1 MGQAKRRKLLDPYFG
16 KNKTLLQL
24 LIEKDEFF
32 DKPQNIY
39 YPKHASPKLCTFSAR
54 L

>member
-1 MGQAKRRKLLDPYFG
+1 MKITYSYDKKLKYRF
-16 KNKTLLQL
+16 
-24 LIEKDEFF
+24 
-32 DKPQNIY
+32 Y